1 MIGSLKGKIQEKFQT
16 TVLIDVSGVGYI
28 VFMPATEL
36 QTLKAGQEVF
46 LHTYLS
52 VKEDALDL
60 FGSLEK
66 SVIDWFKLLL
76 NVKGIGPKSALAVMS
91 LVKPKDIAGAIQTN
105 KSDILIALG
114 VGKKNAERIVL
125 ELKNKGMELSAS
137 MGDLD
142 HSAMSVE
149 SEALS
154 ALESLGYSREQARD
168 ALSGI
173 EASDVGDKIKAALKV
188 LGRHN

>member
-1 MIGSLKGKIQEKFQT
+1 MIGSLKGKIQDKFQT

-28 VFMPATEL
+28 VYLPATEL

-66 SVIDWFKLLL
+66 TVIDWFKLLL
-76 NVKGIGPKSALAVMS
+76 SVKGIGPKSALAVMS
-91 LVKPKDIAGAIQTN
+91 LVKPKDLAGAIQTG

>member
-1 MIGSLKGKIQEKFQT
+1 MIGSIKGSIKDKTQT
-16 TVLIDVSGVGYI
+16 AVLVDVSGLGYI
-28 VFMPATEL
+28 VAMPANEL
-36 QTLKAGQEVF
+36 PKLAIGQEVF

-66 SVIDWFKLLL
+66 GVIDWFKLLL

-91 LVKPKDIAGAIQTN
+91 LVKPKDLAGAIQTG
-105 KSDILIALG
+105 KSDILVALG

-154 ALESLGYSREQARD
+154 ALESLGYSREHARE
-168 ALSGI
+168 ALRSI
-173 EASDVGDKIKAALKV
+173 EDGDVSSRVRAALKI
-188 LGRHN
+188 LGRH

>member
-1 MIGSLKGKIQEKFQT
+1 MIGSLKGKIQDKFQT

-28 VFMPATEL
+28 VYLPATEL

-66 SVIDWFKLLL
+66 TVIDWFKLLL
-76 NVKGIGPKSALAVMS
+76 SVKGIGPKSALAVMS
-91 LVKPKDIAGAIQTN
+91 LVKPKDLAGAIQTG

-142 HSAMSVE
+142 HSAMSIE

-154 ALESLGYSREQARD
+154 ALESLGYSREHARE
-168 ALSGI
+168 ALRSVEEG
-173 EASDVGDKIKAALKV
+173 DVSSRVRAALKI
-188 LGRHN
+188 LGRH

>member
-1 MIGSLKGKIQEKFQT
+1 MIGSLKGKIQDKFT
-16 TVLIDVSGVGYI
+16 TSILLDVNGVGYI

-46 LHTYLS
+46 LYTYLS

-76 NVKGIGPKSALAVMS
+76 NVKGIGPKSALSVMS
-91 LVKPKDIAGAIQTN
+91 LVKPKDIASAIQTN

-137 MGDLD
+137 MGDID
-142 HSAMSVE
+142 HGAMSVE

-154 ALESLGYSREQARD
+154 ALESLGYRREQARE
-168 ALSGI
+168 ALRGV
-173 EASDVGDKIKAALKV
+173 EDGDVSNKVRSALKI
-188 LGRHN
+188 LGRR

>member
-1 MIGSLKGKIQEKFQT
+1 MIGSLKGKIQDKFAT
-16 TVLIDVSGVGYI
+16 SILVDVNGVGYI

-36 QTLKAGQEVF
+36 QSLKVDQEVF

-76 NVKGIGPKSALAVMS
+76 NVKGIGPKSALSVMS
-91 LVKPKDIAGAIQTN
+91 LVKPKDIASAIQTN

-137 MGDLD
+137 LGDID
-142 HSAMSVE
+142 HGAMSVE

-154 ALESLGYSREQARD
+154 ALESLGYRRDDARE
-168 ALSGI
+168 ALHGI
-173 EASDVGDKIKAALKV
+173 ESGDVGSRVRAALKV
-188 LGRHN
+188 LGRH

>member
-1 MIGSLKGKIQEKFQT
+1 MIGSLKGKIQDKLQT
-16 TVLIDVSGVGYI
+16 SVLVDVNGVGYI
-28 VFMPATEL
+28 VYMSATEL
-36 QTLKAGQEVF
+36 HALKVGQEVF

-66 SVIDWFKLLL
+66 GVIDWFKLLL

-91 LVKPKDIAGAIQTN
+91 LVKPKDLAGAIQTG

-125 ELKNKGMELSAS
+125 ELKSKGLELSAS
-137 MGDLD
+137 MGEID

-154 ALESLGYSREQARD
+154 ALESLGYSREQARE
-168 ALSGI
+168 ALRGV
-173 EASDVGDKIKAALKV
+173 EGGDVSSRVRAALKV
-188 LGRHN
+188 LGRH

>member
-1 MIGSLKGKIQEKFQT
+1 MIGSLKGKIQDKFQT
-16 TVLIDVSGVGYI
+16 TVLLDVNGVGYI
-28 VFMPATEL
+28 VYLPATEL

-66 SVIDWFKLLL
+66 TVIDWFKLLL
-76 NVKGIGPKSALAVMS
+76 SVKGIGPKSALGVMS
-91 LVKPKDIAGAIQTN
+91 LVKPKDLAGAIQTG

-154 ALESLGYSREQARD
+154 ALESLGYSREHARE
-168 ALSGI
+168 ALRGI
-173 EASDVGDKIKAALKV
+173 ESNDVGVKIKGALKV
-188 LGRHN
+188 LGRR